1 MTCAIIILS
10 ILHIGLSFNGTKQ
23 MKKKVL
29 LIASELGKGGAE
41 RSISLLSYHLSY
53 SFDVTLC
60 VMTNELD
67 ELYYKTCE
75 KVCFIDPPIATHLF
89 GKIKA
94 WIYKIKTVK
103 ALKREFKPDVVISF
117 LEGPDYVNILSR
129 LDEKIV
135 LSIRGSKKFDQEIIG
150 VKGWIRKNL
159 VIPYLYKKA
168 DCIVTVTQAL
178 AEEMNQFF
186 KLPVA
191 RLKVI
196 NNFYEVDEILVQSK
210 EKLTHEESQI
220 YQQPVFIHSGRLHVA
235 KDQSNLIRAFSQ
247 IKQKKGVRLLILG
260 EGPLKKALIEQAN
273 ECGLRVCDWQ
283 IKGYCDADIYFMGFQ
298 KNPFKFYRNSELFI
312 LTSLWEGF
320 PNALTE
326 ALLCEIPVMST
337 DCSTGPRE
345 ILSTKSYKAV
355 ISYPDYAKYGILMP
369 LLMSSKEINLWAE
382 QLQKF
387 LNDDELSLRY
397 KDCSKDISKKYGL
410 GNILRKWMDLIH
422 NL

>member
-1 MTCAIIILS
+1 
-10 ILHIGLSFNGTKQ
+10 

-41 RSISLLSYHLSY
+41 RSISLLSYHLSAH
-53 SFDVTLC
+53 FNVTLC
-60 VMTNELD
+60 VMTKKLD
-67 ELYYKTCE
+67 ELFYKTCD
-75 KVCFIDPPIATHLF
+75 KVCFIDPPIATHFF

-94 WIYKIKTVK
+94 WIYKIKTIKAVK
-103 ALKREFKPDVVISF
+103 KQFKPDVVISF
-117 LEGPDYVNILSR
+117 LEGPDYVNVLTR
-129 LDEKIV
+129 LDEKII
-135 LSIRGSKKFDQEIIG
+135 LSIRGSKKFDQEISG
-150 VKGWIRKNL
+150 VKGWIRKKL

-186 KLPVA
+186 KLPMA

-196 NNFYEVDEILVQSK
+196 NNFYEVDEIVEQSNK
-210 EKLTHEESQI
+210 SLTFEESQI
-220 YQQPVFIHSGRLHVA
+220 YQQRVFVHSGRLHMA
-235 KDQSNLIRAFSQ
+235 KDQYSLIRAFSQ
-247 IKQKKGVRLLILG
+247 IKHKQGVRLLILG
-260 EGPLKKALIEQAN
+260 EGPLKKELMEQAH
-273 ECGLRVCDWQ
+273 ECGLRVCDWE

-298 KNPFKFYRNSELFI
+298 KNPFKFYKNSDLFI

-326 ALLCEIPVMST
+326 ALLCDVPVMST

-345 ILSTKSYKAV
+345 ILSTKPYKTV

-369 LLMSSKEINLWAE
+369 LLTSSKEIELWAE
-382 QLQKF
+382 QLQVF
-387 LNDDELSLRY
+387 VNDEGLSLRY
-397 KDCSKDISKKYGL
+397 KDCSKDISNKYGL
-410 GNILRKWMDLIH
+410 ESILSKWVELIN